1 MTILQSYFNYFVK
14 YSGVENWKWYI
25 GLAEWVDIAQNI
37 KKEVGYA
44 VLNNLQAPLMPAE
57 FVNILMKNSNNEIN
71 SQSSFWKRYLFEQN
85 NALGNISQG
94 VIWDTQTNP
103 HKTAIE
109 ANLSDGVLIDLLQK
123 NIQDA
128 EIMISGLLDVGV
140 IRTYEAA
147 KFRLLRALFPNAFTA
162 LDAPNKLSRL
172 LNSIDLKLGIQIN
185 GSIIDKHQQLMTA
198 VVGNSYIKQIFFW
211 ELYYMLENKLNL
223 KKAIVYYGAPG
234 TGKTFKAKERAKRII
249 DEHRIKVGKAIHT
262 EESKYHIKTVQFHP
276 SYSYEDFMEGIR
288 PTADGKLSLFNGTFK
303 EFCKKEGCK
312 EIALY
317 KDNGF
322 LKNPNFKTKE
332 YDFSQIKVSEL
343 SDIQK
348 NILNVPKG
356 LATGITIE
364 GIIEP
369 ALFIIDE
376 INRAEL
382 SRVFGELMYSL
393 EYRGYNGKI
402 KTQYAYLNKDE
413 NANSVYFWE
422 NGEDWFFIPQNI
434 FIIGTMNNI
443 DRSVDSFDFALRR
456 RFKWEEVQPN
466 YDVISTVL
474 LDKEWD
480 VNIVDNLKESL
491 KKLNDEIEKV
501 ELLGKDYLIGHSY
514 VLELKKLDKDA
525 FGTAE
530 ETKQFLWDEFIKP
543 LMEEYLRGLGDAKKA
558 KEILKS
564 FKESFGLT

>member
-1 MTILQSYFNYFVK
+1 
-14 YSGVENWKWYI
+14 
-25 GLAEWVDIAQNI
+25 
-37 KKEVGYA
+37 
-44 VLNNLQAPLMPAE
+44 
-57 FVNILMKNSNNEIN
+57 
-71 SQSSFWKRYLFEQN
+71 
-85 NALGNISQG
+85 
-94 VIWDTQTNP
+94 
-103 HKTAIE
+103 
-109 ANLSDGVLIDLLQK
+109 
-123 NIQDA
+123 
-128 EIMISGLLDVGV
+128 
-140 IRTYEAA
+140 
-147 KFRLLRALFPNAFTA
+147 
-162 LDAPNKLSRL
+162 
-172 LNSIDLKLGIQIN
+172 
-185 GSIIDKHQQLMTA
+185 
-198 VVGNSYIKQIFFW
+198 
-211 ELYYMLENKLNL
+211 
-223 KKAIVYYGAPG
+223 
-234 TGKTFKAKERAKRII
+234 
-249 DEHRIKVGKAIHT
+249 
-262 EESKYHIKTVQFHP
+262 
-276 SYSYEDFMEGIR
+276 MEGIR

-317 KDNGF
+317 KDNEF

-474 LDKEWD
+474 LDEEWD
-480 VNIVDNLKESL
+480 VNIVDNLKKSL

-514 VLELKKLDKDA
+514 VLELKKLDTDA